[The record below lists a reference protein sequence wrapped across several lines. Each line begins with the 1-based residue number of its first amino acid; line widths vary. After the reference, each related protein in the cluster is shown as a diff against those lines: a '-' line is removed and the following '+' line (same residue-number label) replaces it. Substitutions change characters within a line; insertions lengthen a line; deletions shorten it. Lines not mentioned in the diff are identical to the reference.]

1 MAYKDENWNIVSS
14 KQKVIQT
21 LTKGRKGKAS
31 TFTGKV
37 YYWFEGLSMF
47 EGEALTE
54 PLNWFVEIDWYNRS
68 LKLWQ
73 PPFNWKVDITKI
85 KEI

>member
-1 MAYKDENWNIVSS
+1 MAYKDENWNIISS

-21 LTKGRKGKAS
+21 LKKGRKNFNFKWKI
-31 TFTGKV
+31 F
-37 YYWFEGLSMF
+37 YWFEGLSMF
-47 EGEALTE
+47 EWEALTE
-54 PLNWFVEIDWYNRS
+54 PLNWFVEINWYNRN

-73 PPFNWKVDITKI
+73 PPFTWKVDITKI